1 VTGTR
6 QTGGIVL
13 VDKPAGITSHDVVS
27 RVRRLAGT
35 RKVGHA
41 GTLDPAATGLL
52 LLGLDSSTRLLTY
65 LVGLDKEYAATIRL
79 GVATTT
85 DDAEGDVIS
94 EAPAEALAAISE
106 EELRSAIAELT
117 GRISQVPST
126 VSAIKVGGKRA
137 YALARAGETVTLSA
151 REVTVSAFELL
162 RLDRASGLL
171 LDVRVECS
179 SGTYIRAL
187 ARDLG
192 ERLRVGGSLTALRRT
207 RIGPFSVAD
216 SAPLDESIRESALGA
231 ADVASRLY
239 PTLHL
244 TAEQTVDLSNGKRV
258 PVDGDHPAGP
268 IAAIT
273 PDGALAGIVEV
284 SGGVAKTLVN
294 FPPAEVVG

>member
-1 VTGTR
+1 V
-6 QTGGIVL
+6 GGIVL

-65 LVGLDKEYAATIRL
+65 LVGLDKEYLATLRL

-85 DDAEGDVIS
+85 DDAEGEIVS
-94 EAPAEALAAISE
+94 TASAETLAAISDAQ
-106 EELRSAIAELT
+106 LRDGVAELT

-126 VSAIKVGGKRA
+126 VSAIKVDGKRA
-137 YALARAGETVTLSA
+137 YALARAGETVTLAA
-151 REVTVSAFELL
+151 REVTVSAFEILHI
-162 RLDRASGLL
+162 DRSDGLS

-192 ERLRVGGSLTALRRT
+192 ERLGVGGSLTALRRT
-207 RIGPFSVAD
+207 RIGPFSVANA
-216 SAPLDESIRESALGA
+216 APLDEAIRGAALA
-231 ADVASRLY
+231 PADVASGLY
-239 PTLHL
+239 PTLGL
-244 TAEQTVDLSNGKRV
+244 TEEQTVDLSNGKRV
-258 PVDGDHPAGP
+258 PVGHGHPTGP
-268 IAAIT
+268 LAAIT
-273 PDGALAGIVEV
+273 PGGALAGIVDV
-284 SGGVAKTLVN
+284 VDGVAKSRVN
-294 FPPAEVVG
+294 FPTGEVLG

>member
-1 VTGTR
+1 MTGTR
-6 QTGGIVL
+6 QSGGIVL

-65 LVGLDKEYAATIRL
+65 LVGLDKEYLATIRL

-85 DDAEGDVIS
+85 DDAEGEVLS
-94 EAPAEALAAISE
+94 AAPAEALDAVSDERIGDE
-106 EELRSAIAELT
+106 IATLT

-126 VSAIKVGGKRA
+126 VSAIKVDGKRA
-137 YALARAGETVTLSA
+137 YALARAGETVTLTA
-151 REVTVSAFELL
+151 RDVTVSAFQLL
-162 RLDRASGLL
+162 RVDRTDGLR

-192 ERLRVGGSLTALRRT
+192 ERLGVGGSLTALRRT

-216 SAPLDESIRESALGA
+216 AAPLDESIRDA
-231 ADVASRLY
+231 AVAPAEVASRLY
-239 PTLHL
+239 PVLTLS
-244 TAEQTVDLSNGKRV
+244 AEQTVDLSNGKRV
-258 PVDGDHPAGP
+258 LVGDGHPPGP
-268 IAAIT
+268 LAAIT
-273 PDGALAGIVEV
+273 PSGALAGIVEV
-284 SGGVAKTLVN
+284 SGGLAKSLVN
-294 FPPAEVVG
+294 FPTAEVVG

>member
-6 QTGGIVL
+6 QSGGIVL

-65 LVGLDKEYAATIRL
+65 LVGLDKEYLATIRL

-85 DDAEGDVIS
+85 DDAEGDVLGT
-94 EAPAEALAAISE
+94 APPEALAAVSDDR
-106 EELRSAIAELT
+106 LRDAVGELT
-117 GRISQVPST
+117 GRISQVPSS
-126 VSAIKVGGKRA
+126 VSAIKVDGKRA
-137 YALARAGETVTLSA
+137 YALARAGETVALTA
-151 REVTVSAFELL
+151 RDVTVSEFEIGVV
-162 RLDRASGLL
+162 DRADGLS
-171 LDVRVECS
+171 LDVRVVCS

-192 ERLRVGGSLTALRRT
+192 ERLGVGGSLTALRRT
-207 RIGPFSVAD
+207 RVGPFSVAD
-216 SAPLDESIRESALGA
+216 AAPLDESIRDSALA
-231 ADVASRLY
+231 PALVASRLY
-239 PTLHL
+239 PTLIL

-258 PVDGDHPAGP
+258 PVGDAPTGP

-294 FPPAEVVG
+294 FPTAEVVG